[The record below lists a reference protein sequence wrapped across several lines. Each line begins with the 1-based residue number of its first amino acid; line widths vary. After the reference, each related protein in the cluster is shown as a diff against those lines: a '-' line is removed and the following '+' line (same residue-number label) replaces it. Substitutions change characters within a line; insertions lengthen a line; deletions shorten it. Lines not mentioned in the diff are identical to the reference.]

1 MKQLNVVIPL
11 LIRSFHCKIYI
22 YIYIH
27 THTYVATIA
36 HYWKHINTLNSEIY
50 FWFDFFS
57 SYCHL
62 CYNLE
67 VSTHFQTYKIDSPV
81 LSATLIP
88 WVLVGKVNNTRH
100 HERVRK
106 CGTSLS
112 DGLQPSPSGRS
123 LSISLSEVRW
133 QSYILFSFFSQ
144 LSQVQVSLV
153 LKEGETSLPYKVA
166 GLSVLY
172 LL

>member
-112 DGLQPSPSGRS
+112 DVLQPSPSGRS
-123 LSISLSEVRW
+123 LYFPVWGQMTVLHSVFLLFPVVSGSGFSRPQGRGDLST
-133 QSYILFSFFSQ
+133 L
-144 LSQVQVSLV
+144 
-153 LKEGETSLPYKVA
+153 
-166 GLSVLY
+166 
-172 LL
+172 